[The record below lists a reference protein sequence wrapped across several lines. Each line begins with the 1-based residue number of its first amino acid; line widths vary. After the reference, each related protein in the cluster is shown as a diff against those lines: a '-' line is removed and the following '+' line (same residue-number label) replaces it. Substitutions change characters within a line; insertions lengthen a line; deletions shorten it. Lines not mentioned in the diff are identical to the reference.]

1 MMGQHLFLED
11 FSNAKIAPQQSIAA
25 PSGDDLQAIEK
36 IGFDKGYSAGWEDAL
51 SGAQDSDKQS
61 RADCATALQE
71 IDFTYFEARQH
82 VMASFKPLI
91 EAMMTAILP
100 AAARQA
106 ITPMVEQE
114 LNALADK
121 VESSIEILCAPTS
134 KDELETLVEQY
145 SKGPV
150 SVSTEDTLAPTQVQL
165 RFGEGQTEI
174 DMDEAVAKIEQAVV
188 SFFDVSEQEERLYG

>member
-1 MMGQHLFLED
+1 MMGQHLSLED
-11 FSNAKIAPQQSIAA
+11 FSNAKLAAEPSIAG
-25 PSGDDLQAIEK
+25 PSSADLQAIEK
-36 IGFDKGYSAGWEDAL
+36 AGFDKGYSAGWEDAL
-51 SGAQDSDKQS
+51 SGAQDSDKQC

-106 ITPMVEQE
+106 VTPMVEQE

-121 VESSIEILCAPTS
+121 VESSIEILCSPTS
-134 KDELETLVEQY
+134 REELESLVQQY

-150 SVSTEDTLAPTQVQL
+150 SVSTEETLAPTQVQL
-165 RFGEGQTEI
+165 RFKEGQTEI
-174 DMDEAVAKIEQAVV
+174 DIDDAVSKIQQAVV
-188 SFFDVSEQEERLYG
+188 GFFDASQQEERLYG